1 MAAIE
6 SVDEGYSMFNNY
18 SQARIKYLGPAFFTE
33 LLYFPAGRLTPS
45 DIRHPLILNKRVAAA
60 LGWRKTYEWRSVE
73 YSQYLDLVE

>member
-33 LLYFPAGRLTPS
+33 LLYFHCWTSYPIGHPS
-45 DIRHPLILNKRVAAA
+45 PSHP
-60 LGWRKTYEWRSVE
+60 E
-73 YSQYLDLVE
+73 